1 VITALPQGPGKQV
14 GLDEPWPD
22 FSVREHGG
30 VPTIHR
36 GGVPWL
42 AACVQKPFLG
52 DEVSVFARLH
62 GAGLRL
68 AQVDATC
75 SEDIYH
81 PHLRYWHG
89 PGQFDGSSQ
98 SDYFQ
103 KVTAAAPDALLIL
116 RLYAGAPEWWT
127 EAHPEECQR
136 DENGSDWFHLQR
148 AGCRRVPSLASRK
161 WKADLNEALASYL
174 RWLESSGW
182 SRKVAGILLSNG
194 ITWEWGILGS
204 DVLPDTSEHARRYFE
219 AHLRKLYGKEA
230 ALSKSW
236 GREMTWGQVQIP
248 SAAERQMSHP
258 GLRPEP
264 AARQV
269 IDHQQSL
276 SEMNCDLL
284 LSLASTIRREAG
296 SRPLV
301 GTWYGYTLTA
311 REQTAFTGQYG
322 AGGFVGGHHA
332 LDRVLA
338 SPDIDFLV
346 SPFNYAD
353 RTLGKGLLLEHVPLA
368 SIHRHGKAFYDEND
382 LWMLPPKGDDR
393 ASVISVGV
401 ANNRDEAIAY
411 TRSAWGQALVRG
423 KHLWFSELCGWVAE
437 FEEHFSDPV
446 LLAEIKRL
454 NQLGQQLLDRDR
466 TSAAEVAFV
475 IDEKS
480 VAWLPLDHTGFRD
493 HVYMGSVGW
502 GHLGAPFDL
511 ILQSDLP
518 ACPNYRL
525 VVGACIKSPSAR
537 EEFDQWRRA
546 HPGISVLWDNSP
558 DWYPPTPSEILRAY
572 QKAGVHL
579 YTDGGQTVWAN
590 RSMVFIH
597 VDEPGT
603 HTVRFRE
610 PCRGRE
616 IFSGRDFAASSGFT
630 DWGFSDKGSALFVIE
645 PSLPSKQPY

>member
-1 VITALPQGPGKQV
+1 MIAETKHSLPDD
-14 GLDEPWPD
+14 LWPD
-22 FSVREHGG
+22 LAVRVHGG

-36 GGVPWL
+36 RGVPWL

-52 DEVSVFARLH
+52 DEVRVFARLH
-62 GAGLRL
+62 RAGLRV

-89 PGQFDGSSQ
+89 PGQFDGSAQ

-103 KVTAAAPDALLIL
+103 KVSDAAPEALLIL

-127 EAHPEECQR
+127 EAYPEECQQ
-136 DENGSDWFHLQR
+136 DENGSDWFQLQR
-148 AGCRRVPSLASRK
+148 AGRRRVPSLASLK

-182 SRKVAGILLSNG
+182 SRKVAAILLSSG

-219 AHLRKLYGKEA
+219 NYLRNLYGTEE
-230 ALSKSW
+230 ALSKAW
-236 GREMTWGQVQIP
+236 GREVTWEQVQIP
-248 SAAERQMSHP
+248 SSADRRMSHP

-264 AARQV
+264 AERHV

-296 SRPLV
+296 PRPLV
-301 GTWYGYTLTA
+301 GAWYGYTLTA

-338 SPDIDFLV
+338 SPDIDLLS
-346 SPFNYAD
+346 SPFNYAN
-353 RTLGKGLLLEHVPLA
+353 RELGTGLLFEHVPLA
-368 SIHRHGKAFYDEND
+368 SAHAHGKAFYDEND

-393 ASVISVGV
+393 AATISVGV
-401 ANNRDEAIAY
+401 AQSLDEAIAY
-411 TRSAWGQALVRG
+411 TRAAWGQALVRG
-423 KHLWFSELCGWVAE
+423 KHLWFSELSGWVAE
-437 FEEHFSDPV
+437 FEEHFSNPV
-446 LLAEIKRL
+446 LLAEIERL
-454 NQLGQQLLDRDR
+454 NLLGQELLERDR

-475 IDEKS
+475 IDERS

-493 HVYMGSVGW
+493 HVYMGSVKW

-518 ACPNYRL
+518 TSQNYRL
-525 VVGACIKSPSAR
+525 VVGTCIKSPSAR
-537 EEFDQWRRA
+537 AEFEQWRRE
-546 HPGISVLWDNSP
+546 HPQVSVLWENSP
-558 DWYPPTPSEILRAY
+558 DWYPPAPSEILKAY
-572 QKAGVHL
+572 QEAGVHL
-579 YTDGGQTVWAN
+579 YTKEGQTAWAN

-597 VDEPGT
+597 TNDPGR
-603 HTVRFRE
+603 HTVRFRA
-610 PCRGRE
+610 PCEGIE
-616 IFSGRDFAASSGFT
+616 IFSGREFDARQGFIDWNFAA
-630 DWGFSDKGSALFVIE
+630 KESALFLTQE
-645 PSLPSKQPY
+645 PQPSKPPQ